1 MQSVYLWAGQVDMI
15 HHIDS
20 DDLRNIKQGEVQ
32 LTEETN
38 TNEGII
44 KGNVY
49 ITGNKHDPIL

>member
-1 MQSVYLWAGQVDMI
+1 MYLWAGQVDMI

-49 ITGNKHDPIL
+49 ITGNKHDPTL